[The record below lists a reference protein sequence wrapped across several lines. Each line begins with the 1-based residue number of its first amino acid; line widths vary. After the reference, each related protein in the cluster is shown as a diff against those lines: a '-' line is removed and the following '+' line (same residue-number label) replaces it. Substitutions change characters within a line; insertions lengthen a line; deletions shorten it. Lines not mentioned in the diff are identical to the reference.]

1 MKTAILVDG
10 GFYRRRAQIKIGEK
24 SAAERANELDGYCR
38 RHLIEKHQTPHELYR
53 IFYYDCPPM
62 NKKVYHPFLKQQID
76 FSKSE
81 LNVWMTQFLSELKQ
95 HRKFA
100 LRLGKLADAQACYTL
115 RIDVVK
121 KLCSGKL
128 NLCDLQEKD
137 FMIQVDQKGVDMKI
151 GLDIASLSYKKQV
164 DQIVLISG
172 TVILYLLP
180 NLPGVKVLMLFSIL
194 WERQFK
200 EDLFEH
206 IDGLRTCDNRY
217 INSKQQA
224 MESKPDQTAVLQ
236 VGEQ

>member
-10 GFYRRRAQIKIGEK
+10 GFYRRRAQIKIGDK
-24 SAAERANELDGYCR
+24 LPAERANELDNYCR
-38 RHLIEKHQTPHELYR
+38 RRLIEKKQEPHELYR

-62 NKKVYHPFLKQQID
+62 NKKIYHPFLKKQID
-76 FSKSE
+76 FSKSD
-81 LNVWMTQFLSELKQ
+81 LNIWMTDFLAELKQ

-100 LRLGKLADAQACYTL
+100 LRLGKPADAQACYTL
-115 RIDVVK
+115 RIDIVK

-128 NLCDLQEKD
+128 ELSDLKETD
-137 FMIQVDQKGVDMKI
+137 FMINVDQKGVDMKI

-172 TVILYLLP
+172 DSDFVSAAKLARREGIDFVLDPLGAVI
-180 NLPGVKVLMLFSIL
+180 
-194 WERQFK
+194 K

-217 INSKQQA
+217 IS
-224 MESKPDQTAVLQ
+224 ST
-236 VGEQ
+236 

>member
-137 FMIQVDQKGVDMKI
+137 FMIQVDQ
-151 GLDIASLSYKKQV
+151 
-164 DQIVLISG
+164 IVLISG
-172 TVILYLLP
+172 DSDFVSAAKLARREGID
-180 NLPGVKVLMLFSIL
+180 VVLDPLGAPI
-194 WERQFK
+194 K

-217 INSKQQA
+217 INLKQQA

-236 VGEQ
+236 VEEQ

>member
-115 RIDVVK
+115 RIDVV
-121 KLCSGKL
+121 
-128 NLCDLQEKD
+128 
-137 FMIQVDQKGVDMKI
+137 
-151 GLDIASLSYKKQV
+151 LDPLGAPI
-164 DQIVLISG
+164 
-172 TVILYLLP
+172 
-180 NLPGVKVLMLFSIL
+180 
-194 WERQFK
+194 K

>member
-121 KLCSGKL
+121 KLCSCRYRFVWVKTILNILRNSYYNGTSHGWFRFCFCGTFVVFGLFTAFLFVLAAAEYNSQGK
-128 NLCDLQEKD
+128 CKEKCW
-137 FMIQVDQKGVDMKI
+137 
-151 GLDIASLSYKKQV
+151 Y
-164 DQIVLISG
+164 
-172 TVILYLLP
+172 
-180 NLPGVKVLMLFSIL
+180 
-194 WERQFK
+194 
-200 EDLFEH
+200 
-206 IDGLRTCDNRY
+206 
-217 INSKQQA
+217 
-224 MESKPDQTAVLQ
+224 
-236 VGEQ
+236 